1 MASKV
6 SRQLIVWIVSAG
18 LVGASLFI
26 GAFAQNYDRG
36 IVTKHE
42 FIGKVQGGI
51 EAPPTGQDHLVIGE
65 CLALMEDRKNPHA
78 EHKGHRYLLR
88 WTPCPGAQTS
98 QNWHPNRLYQ
108 VTRDGMSEDYTI
120 DAVGWTDSAHNAHA
134 GKIRVLERV
143 FDNDTASM
151 PRAYRICFS
160 EPGEECQLD
169 DHPGHG
175 TVR

>member
-51 EAPPTGQDHLVIGE
+51 EAPPTGQDHLLIGE
-65 CLALMEDRKNPHA
+65 CL
-78 EHKGHRYLLR
+78 
-88 WTPCPGAQTS
+88 PGAQTS